1 LQFTYTASQPGT
13 HQKIIDM
20 GAGYHRS
27 DLVRDAAFVLNIEL
41 HYLPP
46 YSPNLN
52 PIERLWK
59 VMNEKSRNNVY
70 FKSKRDFKAAIDQF
84 FTVTLPEIAGS
95 LASRINDNF
104 QVLKPASSS

>member
-1 LQFTYTASQPGT
+1 
-13 HQKIIDM
+13 
-20 GAGYHRS
+20 
-27 DLVRDAAFVLNIEL
+27 L

-70 FKSKRDFKAAIDQF
+70 FKSKRDFKEAIDQF

-95 LASRINDNF
+95 LTSRLNDNF
-104 QVLKPASSS
+104 QVLKSASSS

>member
-1 LQFTYTASQPGT
+1 F
-13 HQKIIDM
+13 
-20 GAGYHRS
+20 
-27 DLVRDAAFVLNIEL
+27 LNIEL
-41 HYLPP
+41 YYLPP

-70 FKSKRDFKAAIDQF
+70 FKSKRDFKVAIDHF
-84 FTVTLPEIAGS
+84 FAVTLPEIAGS
-95 LASRINDNF
+95 LTSRINDNF

>member
-1 LQFTYTASQPGT
+1 MNKWLHYNGFSYKQPKGVP
-13 HQKIIDM
+13 H
-20 GAGYHRS
+20 
-27 DLVRDAAFVLNIEL
+27 AAFVLNIEL

-59 VMNEKSRNNVY
+59 LMNEKSRNNVY
-70 FKSKRDFKAAIDQF
+70 FKRKRDFKTAIDQF
-84 FTVTLPEIAGS
+84 FAVTLPEIAGS
-95 LASRINDNF
+95 LTSRINDNF

>member
-1 LQFTYTASQPGT
+1 QSSLGQGLPSKSSIYISLTKYIRP
-13 HQKIIDM
+13 
-20 GAGYHRS
+20 
-27 DLVRDAAFVLNIEL
+27 LNIEL

-70 FKSKRDFKAAIDQF
+70 FKTKRDFKAAIDQIF
-84 FTVTLPEIAGS
+84 SVTLPEIAGS
-95 LASRINDNF
+95 LTSRINDNF